1 MRRRWLWAAAALL
14 SVGACGPTAAELLSA
29 GQWSAAARLAVADRS
44 LCGLAMSCSGA
55 VQVMASEGA
64 GRAEVHGAAAAC
76 ALPRAQFGQQLLAW
90 AGVAGAVE
98 AVAEAV
104 AEQLRERAAARRA
117 VLEQAAGDLAA
128 ERQRC
133 QP

>member
-1 MRRRWLWAAAALL
+1 MRQSRLRIVVLL
-14 SVGACGPTAAELLSA
+14 LCVGGCGPTSAELLSA
-29 GQWSAAARLAVADRS
+29 GQWSAAARLASSNRG
-44 LCGLAMSCSGA
+44 LCASALACSGA

-64 GRAEVHGAAAAC
+64 GRGAVREAATAC
-76 ALPRAQFGQQLLAW
+76 ALPRAAIGRQLLSW

-98 AVAEAV
+98 VVADAV

-117 VLEQAAGDLAA
+117 VLEQSSDDLAV